1 MRIRFREQR
10 LDLGIIALVGVIY
23 LAAALLI
30 GTHVSAGVLGTS
42 ILDCAMAILAGG
54 VYRCCVVPYRDVMIQ
69 TNREQVA
76 MLGLGLLACA
86 AGSTT
91 VGLIGA
97 SRPVPELGYA
107 ILTLT
112 LAPVA
117 EELLFRGLLL
127 PYLLDRFP
135 WYISVLA
142 TAGIFAL
149 LHGTSVQAYSCLVL
163 GLACGLFY
171 VSTRKIWPCIAM
183 HVFYNFFMLFI
194 QPMVGIQLVPAIV
207 LNVAFVVGLVAFV
220 WFRRGKF

>member
-23 LAAALLI
+23 LASALLI

-42 ILDCAMAILAGG
+42 ILDCAMAFLAGG
-54 VYRCCVVPYRDVMIQ
+54 VYRCCVFPYRERRAQ
-69 TNREQVA
+69 TNREQVS
-76 MLGLGLLACA
+76 MLGLGLLACV

-107 ILTLT
+107 MLTLT
-112 LAPVA
+112 LAPLA

-183 HVFYNFFMLFI
+183 HVLYNFFMLFI
-194 QPMVGIQLVPAIV
+194 KPKVGGRRVPAIV
-207 LNVAFVVGLVAFV
+207 LNAAFVVGLIAFV
-220 WFRRGKF
+220 WHKRGKL

>member
-23 LAAALLI
+23 LASALLI

-42 ILDCAMAILAGG
+42 ILDCAMAFLAGG
-54 VYRCCVVPYRDVMIQ
+54 VYMCCVFPYRERRAQ
-69 TNREQVA
+69 TNREQVS

-107 ILTLT
+107 MLTLT
-112 LAPVA
+112 LAPLA

-171 VSTRKIWPCIAM
+171 ASTRKIWPCIAM
-183 HVFYNFFMLFI
+183 HVLYNFFMLFI
-194 QPMVGIQLVPAIV
+194 QPMVGVRLVPAIV
-207 LNVAFVVGLVAFV
+207 LNAAFVVGLIAFV
-220 WFRRGKF
+220 WHKHGKL